1 MWKVDLHSHT
11 IFSRDCLTHPET
23 AIARARAIGLDKL
36 AITEHNNLAGAL
48 AAKKLAPDLII
59 VGEEIK
65 TTQGEIIAWFV
76 SEEVPKGLS
85 PQESIRRL
93 RDQGAVIS
101 IPHPLDSLRGS
112 AMGLENVLTIIEEV
126 DALEVLNARCVRPAD
141 NDSARSLALAHG
153 KLMTAGSD
161 AHIPFELGHC
171 YLEMPPFEDNAQSFL
186 AALASAQPKGEVSPF
201 WPHLASTWA
210 KWRKKV
216 SPVSYGGAIHRS

>member
-1 MWKVDLHSHT
+1 MATAEIESWLSAAVTAARSGARQQAVDL
-11 IFSRDCLTHPET
+11 LLQV
-23 AIARARAIGLDKL
+23 IAADEQNEQAWSWL
-36 AITEHNNLAGAL
+36 AEL
-48 AAKKLAPDLII
+48 
-59 VGEEIK
+59 V
-65 TTQGEIIAWFV
+65 
-76 SEEVPKGLS
+76 
-85 PQESIRRL
+85 ESDADRR
-93 RDQGAVIS
+93 IC
-101 IPHPLDSLRGS
+101 
-112 AMGLENVLTIIEEV
+112 LENVLTIIEEV